1 MTIKFDNVY
10 INETGTIT
18 GPYEKNGPLQ
28 SFFDKS
34 YNDFYFGLK
43 TWEQIPKLLPQGV
56 VEAEREISELPQIS
70 EFAMGVISDW
80 KKEAS

>member
-1 MTIKFDNVY
+1 MRQGSTLLYQGLMQK
-10 INETGTIT
+10 E
-18 GPYEKNGPLQ
+18 
-28 SFFDKS
+28 
-34 YNDFYFGLK
+34 GLK